1 MRVRQKRS
9 KEDSYPNTVGQG
21 KTSYYK
27 TLTDIATNNLKA
39 WIITSNTDPQAQT
52 SQLQVLGKR
61 GLIGSYH

>member
-27 TLTDIATNNLKA
+27 TLTDIATNIEKHGLSHQTKILKHK
-39 WIITSNTDPQAQT
+39 
-52 SQLQVLGKR
+52 QVNYKFWE
-61 GLIGSYH
+61 SEV